1 MKDLY
6 TFDKTVEAARETYDL
21 ICQAYDNIFQ
31 RLNVPF
37 VKGITNSIF
46 QLIFVL
52 LIKSYVI
59 VVGSTGNIG
68 GLSSHEYHFPSSIGE
83 DDLKMCS
90 VCNSGSNAEIS
101 IADVCSNCGSTD
113 MKQSKGIEVHH
124 S

>member
-52 LIKSYVI
+52 LINSYVI
-59 VVGSTGNIG
+59 YSCWIYRKYWWFV
-68 GLSSHEYHFPSSIGE
+68 LP
-83 DDLKMCS
+83 
-90 VCNSGSNAEIS
+90 
-101 IADVCSNCGSTD
+101 
-113 MKQSKGIEVHH
+113 
-124 S
+124 